1 MSTSSFFSRLAPKE
15 KKFHPMFEQMA
26 TYILT
31 AATIQLEIFEHG
43 DPVKEKDLLK
53 KIRDTES
60 AADDTAQK
68 LFDELD
74 KTFVTP
80 FDREDIHQLT
90 ATLDNVIDLIKSV
103 SQRIRMYR
111 PKNIPNECKDMAKV
125 IVKGAEQIQLAILEL
140 KTLKKTSKILKAV
153 KKMTDIESEA
163 DELYHTTISN
173 IFKNEKDAIELIK
186 QKEIV
191 ENMERT
197 ADRIEDVSDVL
208 KTIILKSS

>member
-1 MSTSSFFSRLAPKE
+1 
-15 KKFHPMFEQMA
+15 MA
-26 TYILT
+26 AYIVT
-31 AATIQLEIFEHG
+31 AAATQLEIFEHS
-43 DPVKEKDLLK
+43 DPVKEKDLIK
-53 KIRDTES
+53 KIRDVEL
-60 AADDTAQK
+60 AADNTAQT

-90 ATLDNVIDLIKSV
+90 ASLDNIIDLIKSV

-111 PKNIPNECKDMAKV
+111 PKDIPSECKDMAKV
-125 IVKGAEQIQLAILEL
+125 ILKGAEHLQVAISEL
-140 KTLKKTSKILKAV
+140 KTLKKTNKILKSV
-153 KKMTDIESEA
+153 KKMTEIESEA
-163 DELYHTTISN
+163 DELYHATISN
-173 IFKNEKDAIELIK
+173 IFKKEKDAIELIK

-208 KTIILKSS
+208 KTIILKTA

>member
-1 MSTSSFFSRLAPKE
+1 MSAGTFFARLAPKE
-15 KKFHPMFEQMA
+15 KKFYPMFEQMA
-26 TYILT
+26 AYILS
-31 AATIQLEIFEHG
+31 AATTQLEIFEHE
-43 DPVKEKDLLK
+43 DPVKEKDSIK
-53 KIRDTES
+53 KIREIEA

-80 FDREDIHQLT
+80 FDREDMHQLT

-111 PKNIPNECKDMAKV
+111 PKNIPAECKDMAK
-125 IVKGAEQIQLAILEL
+125 IILKGAEQIQVAITEL
-140 KTLKKTSKILKAV
+140 KTLKKTKVIFKAV
-153 KKMTDIESEA
+153 RKMTDIESEA

-186 QKEIV
+186 QKEII
-191 ENMERT
+191 ENIEQT
-197 ADRIEDVSDVL
+197 ADRIEDVSDIL
-208 KTIILKSS
+208 KTIILKAA